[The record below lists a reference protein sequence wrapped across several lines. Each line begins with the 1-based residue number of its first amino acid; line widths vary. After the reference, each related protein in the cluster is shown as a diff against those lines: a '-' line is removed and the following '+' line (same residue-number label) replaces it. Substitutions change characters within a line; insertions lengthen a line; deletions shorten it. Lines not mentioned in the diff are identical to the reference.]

1 MMACRALS
9 SVGVC
14 GRGNRQ
20 MKTLRGIAG
29 IALCGMSFGSL
40 CITANGAVNVL
51 GVMAGELDR
60 SVAVL
65 SKESVPLYFLS
76 YEITEADQFSVSASF
91 GAVSRKSRGGSR
103 ILDIDLRVG
112 SEELDNTH
120 PLRDGRRSSFRRPSR
135 YQVPVSSPE
144 ALQRAL
150 WRATDR
156 KYRQATEQL
165 ARVRAGV
172 RINVD
177 EEGRAA
183 DFSAQPSVEFT
194 EQPRSIEV
202 DSAAWA
208 ERVKRYSA
216 PFAQADHVYTGS
228 VGLSA
233 VAVTRWYVNS
243 EGARIQTSETSYRL
257 SVYGSTRAEDGMH
270 LPRYEQHFAFS
281 EGGLPDDATVLKTVR
296 EVIDDLLALR
306 VAPVAE
312 PYSGPAILSG
322 RASGVFF
329 HEILGHRVEGHR
341 QRESDDAQT
350 FKAMVGKPVLPES
363 FSVVFDPSVRRAGGT
378 DLAGAFEFD
387 NEGVRGQRV
396 VVIDKGVLKRFLMSR
411 RPIEGFSGSN
421 GHGRKQPGFAAVARQ
436 SNLMVE
442 VDLPHSDR
450 ELKEALVA
458 RVREEGKEYGLLFDA
473 IQGGFTFTGRFM
485 PNAFN
490 VLPTMV
496 YRIYPDGREE
506 LVRGVDL
513 IGTPL
518 TTFSKIEA
526 GGSELMTF
534 NGICGAESGGVPVS
548 AVSPP
553 ILVSQIEVQKK
564 DKSQQRPP
572 LLPVPS
578 GPAGA
583 WQEDA
588 SGGLR

>member
-1 MMACRALS
+1 M
-9 SVGVC
+9 
-14 GRGNRQ
+14 
-20 MKTLRGIAG
+20 
-29 IALCGMSFGSL
+29 ALCGMSLVPIGVTSEGS
-40 CITANGAVNVL
+40 VNVL
-51 GVMAGELDR
+51 DIMAEELDR

-91 GAVSRKSRGGSR
+91 GAVSRNSRGGSR

-144 ALQRAL
+144 ALRRAL

-156 KYRQATEQL
+156 KYRQATERL

-183 DFSAQPSVEFT
+183 DFSAQPSVQFT

-208 ERVKRYSA
+208 ERVRRYSA
-216 PFAQADHVYTGS
+216 PFAQADHIYTGS
-228 VGLSA
+228 VRLSA
-233 VAVTRWYVNS
+233 VAVSRWYVNS
-243 EGARIQTSETSYRL
+243 EGARIQTSDTSYRL
-257 SVYGSTRAEDGMH
+257 SVFGSTRAEDGMH

-281 EGGLPDDATVLKTVR
+281 EDGLPEDETVLKTVR
-296 EVIDDLLALR
+296 GVIDDLLALR

-350 FKAMVGKPVLPES
+350 FKAMVGMPVLPES

-378 DLAGAFEFD
+378 DLAGAFQFD
-387 NEGVRGQRV
+387 NEGV

-442 VDLPHSDR
+442 VDLPRSDR

-473 IQGGFTFTGRFM
+473 IQGGFTFTGRSM

-496 YRIYPDGREE
+496 YRIYPDGRQE

-526 GGSELMTF
+526 GGSELATF

-572 LLPVPS
+572 LLPSPS
-578 GPAGA
+578 GPTGA
-583 WQEDA
+583 WREGA
-588 SGGLR
+588 SGGLK